1 VVCVIRGGTTSTT
14 VPLFVDTNVLVYA
27 RDASEGD
34 KHEQALRWVR
44 HLWENRVGRISLQV
58 LNEYYVTVTRKLD
71 PGMTTGDA
79 RADVRNLF
87 AWRPLAAG
95 PEILE
100 GAWDVETRFRLS
112 FWDALI
118 VAAAK
123 AAGCDRLLSEDF
135 TDGRD
140 FDGVRVMSPFAHD
153 PES

>member
-1 VVCVIRGGTTSTT
+1 

-27 RDASEGD
+27 RDARNQD
-34 KHEQALRWVR
+34 KHEHALRWVE
-44 HLWENRVGRISLQV
+44 HLWKNRTGRLSVQV
-58 LNEYYVTVTRKLD
+58 LNEFYVTVTRKLD
-71 PGMTTGDA
+71 PGMTARAA

-87 AWRPLAAG
+87 AWRPLALG

-140 FDGVRVMSPFAHD
+140 FDGVHVVSPFTHE